1 MDSLVRR
8 FKDKTTSE
16 GHPLVVSEESGVI
29 SIGFTRSDDSDDDFE
44 PFINVARIER
54 TGSGF
59 HVGWFYDDGE
69 EPCDSSEFGR
79 EEDVVD
85 AVNKEIEERSKA
97 IGPSRA

>member
-16 GHPLVVSEESGVI
+16 GHPLAVSEESGVI
-29 SIGFTRSDDSDDDFE
+29 SIGFTRSGEYDDE
-44 PFINVARIER
+44 NPVINVARIER

-59 HVGWFYDDGE
+59 RAGWFYDDGE
-69 EPCDSSEFGR
+69 EPADSSEFHS
-79 EEDVVD
+79 EEDLVD
-85 AVNKEIEERSKA
+85 AVNKEIDERSKE